1 MKDWKDILYEKTKN
15 EEITLRID
23 DEDTDEE
30 NVDE

>member
-23 DEDTDEE
+23 DEEE
-30 NVDE
+30 DVDE